1 LKVKVST
8 NHARLRAATFGE
20 ARIRGGA
27 VLKDA
32 FGDGPADGVP
42 SFYFGLGGI
51 DPRDLAKAAEDRDG
65 GDEPVLL
72 DVLAKK

>member
-1 LKVKVST
+1 
-8 NHARLRAATFGE
+8 
-20 ARIRGGA
+20 

-51 DPRDLAKAAEDRDG
+51 DPRDLAKAAENRDG
-65 GDEPVLL
+65 GDEPRP
-72 DVLAKK
+72 AGRPGEEI